1 MEGNEWINKGS
12 NFKEVPNST
21 VIQELSILAQAP
33 KCNPR
38 QDKNKNKNKIK
49 V

>member
-38 QDKNKNKNKIK
+38 QDKNKNKNKI
-49 V
+49 